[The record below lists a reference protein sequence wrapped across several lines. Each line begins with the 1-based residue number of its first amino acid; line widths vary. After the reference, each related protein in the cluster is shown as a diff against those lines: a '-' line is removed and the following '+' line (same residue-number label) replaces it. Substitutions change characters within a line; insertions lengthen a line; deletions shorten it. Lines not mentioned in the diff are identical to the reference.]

1 MSIIICGSRKYTNVN
16 FDSLV
21 DSFGLIIRNNF
32 LLPDMGYGKR
42 NPDMQVCNIHVYRH
56 FQKKTNAK
64 ALFVDYRGKKMT
76 LEHAK
81 KVHEFFHCSGI
92 KVVHYKN
99 NNESAFSEVNQKHS
113 LNYEVKGLAKCG
125 LSHVVECILLG
136 FKPFLVGYSVRDDQ
150 VKSHAYNNHVNLYK
164 NHDHDAEI
172 SFMKELHKKGLVDA
186 TFCLV
191 EDKQPLTLSNEFSP
205 TKEGL
210 EILNEHLR

>member
-21 DSFGLIIRNNF
+21 DSFGFIIRNNF
-32 LLPDMGYGKR
+32 LLPNMGYGKR

-56 FQKKTNAK
+56 FQNKTSAE
-64 ALFVDYRGKKMT
+64 ALHKNYREKRMSM
-76 LEHAK
+76 EHAK

-92 KVVHYKN
+92 KVVHYKSN
-99 NNESAFSEVNQKHS
+99 NTHKFSKVIEKYS
-113 LNYEVKGLAKCG
+113 LEHNLKGLAKCG
-125 LSHVVECILLG
+125 LSHVVESILLG
-136 FKPFLVGYSVRDDQ
+136 FKPFLVGYSVKDDQ
-150 VKSHAYNNHVNLYK
+150 IKSHVYNNHVNLYK
-164 NHDHDAEI
+164 NHDHYGEI
-172 SFMKELHKKGLVDA
+172 SFMKKLHEEGLIDA

-191 EDKQPLTLSNEFSP
+191 EDKKPLTLSNEFSP